1 VKALAAFLVSIV
13 LGLQRTDCQ
22 TDKKTAP
29 PYKAESSAYVI
40 QGKDAWTFVTENR
53 SFRFAEVLGDDGNY
67 AALFLLEQTIH
78 NEHTDG
84 VEGVRGKATVKAWTL
99 QPGRPREAR
108 WTIQETGNEGEI
120 QDRFFRVTAWGCC
133 DVPVVYSYYNLL
145 TGKKV
150 YVSNTDLLEVRGD
163 DYPRGVRL
171 VAFGYGSMGELNQP
185 PLLQYATDLKA
196 SQRFSVISSREY
208 YDAPKVFV
216 STDGNLERSL
226 DLRGS
231 GLTFVIVLKYAD
243 GTELRIPVEADVV
256 RPGKAVLPDGYSLRV
271 ETIQ

>member
-1 VKALAAFLVSIV
+1 M
-13 LGLQRTDCQ
+13 
-22 TDKKTAP
+22 
-29 PYKAESSAYVI
+29 
-40 QGKDAWTFVTENR
+40 
-53 SFRFAEVLGDDGNY
+53 
-67 AALFLLEQTIH
+67 
-78 NEHTDG
+78 
-84 VEGVRGKATVKAWTL
+84 RGKATVKAWTL
-99 QPGRPREAR
+99 QPGRPREPR
-108 WTIQETGNEGEI
+108 WAIQETGNEGEI

-150 YVSNTDLLEVRGD
+150 YVSNSELLEVRGD

-185 PLLQYATDLKA
+185 PRLQYGTEREA

-208 YDAPKVFV
+208 YDAPNVFV

-256 RPGKAVLPDGYSLRV
+256 RREKAVLPEGYSLRV
-271 ETIQ
+271 EK

>member
-1 VKALAAFLVSIV
+1 VKALAAVLVSIV
-13 LGLQRTDCQ
+13 LGFQGSGGQ

-40 QGKDAWTFVTENR
+40 QGKNAWTFVTENR

-67 AALFLLEQTIH
+67 AALLLLEETFH
-78 NEHTDG
+78 NENTDG
-84 VEGVRGKATVKAWTL
+84 VEGARGKATVKAWTL
-99 QPGRPREAR
+99 QPGRPREPR

-150 YVSNTDLLEVRGD
+150 YVSNSELLEVRGE
-163 DYPRGVRL
+163 DYPRGVRR
-171 VAFGYGSMGELNQP
+171 VAFGYGSMGELNQA
-185 PLLQYATDLKA
+185 PLLQYGTDREA

-208 YDAPKVFV
+208 YDAPHVFV

-243 GTELRIPVEADVV
+243 GTELHIPVEADVV
-256 RPGKAVLPDGYSLRV
+256 RTEKAVLPEGYSLRV
-271 ETIQ
+271 EK

>member
-1 VKALAAFLVSIV
+1 MKALAAVLVSIV
-13 LGLQRTDCQ
+13 LGLQGTGAQ

-29 PYKAESSAYVI
+29 HYKAESSAYVI
-40 QGKDAWTFVTENR
+40 RGKDAWTFVTENR

-67 AALFLLEQTIH
+67 AALLLLEETFH

-99 QPGRPREAR
+99 QRGRPREAR

-133 DVPVVYSYYNLL
+133 DVPVIYSYYNLL

-150 YVSNTDLLEVRGD
+150 YVSNSELLAVRGD

-171 VAFGYGSMGELNQP
+171 VAFGYASIGELNQP
-185 PLLQYATDLKA
+185 PLLQYGTDREA

-208 YDAPKVFV
+208 YDAPNVFV

-256 RPGKAVLPDGYSLRV
+256 RTQKAVLPEGYSLRF
-271 ETIQ
+271 EK